1 MPAQPP
7 SNPHPAGHTT
17 GSPERPAQ
25 RVAAPVLG
33 YDLAA
38 EVALLHQESSWLHGD
53 RNSKT
58 LVKEPDLR
66 VVLTAL
72 KAGAALKQHQAA
84 GRTVIQV
91 VSGHLRL
98 QLPDDTVELKPGQLL
113 ALERNMPHDVEAL
126 TESAFVLTIAWPAG

>member
-1 MPAQPP
+1 
-7 SNPHPAGHTT
+7 
-17 GSPERPAQ
+17 
-25 RVAAPVLG
+25 VLG